1 MKLEDIMETPIH
13 VDKDQRLSHAV
24 DMFKKHNI
32 ARLPVINEGE
42 LVGIITQRDILEKIG
57 NFKEDAKM
65 STFHISTCMTKD
77 PLVLHPDDT
86 VKTAINVFCDKGIS
100 GIPIVDEELVGIV
113 TKLDIIKI
121 HEYDTAVTE
130 YCNPN
135 FLSVSMDERVV
146 HVRMLMLDNNE
157 RCLPVING
165 KLEGVITTS
174 DVVFELS
181 KFMEFVEKHQST
193 IARNLPVNEAMNQNP
208 ETVLLGE
215 DMEIVKETMVEGN
228 LSTLIVVNDAGD
240 VAGLISKDE
249 MIQGLIPQY
258 T

>member
-1 MKLEDIMETPIH
+1 MKLEDIMKPPIH
-13 VDKDQRLSHAV
+13 VDKDQRLSYAV

-42 LVGIITQRDILEKIG
+42 LVGIITQRDILQKVG
-57 NFKEDAKM
+57 NFKEDVKM
-65 STFHISTCMTKD
+65 STFHISTCMTKY
-77 PLVLHPDDT
+77 PFVLHPHDT
-86 VKTAINVFCDKGIS
+86 VKTAILEFCERGIS
-100 GIPIVDEELVGIV
+100 GIPIVDEGLMGIV

-121 HEYDTAVTE
+121 HEYDTAVTT

-146 HVRMLMLDNNE
+146 HVRMLMLDNNV

-165 KLEGVITTS
+165 KLGGVITTS
-174 DVVFELS
+174 DVVFELY

-208 ETVLLGE
+208 ETVTLGE
-215 DMEIVKETMVEGN
+215 DMETVKETMVEGN
-228 LSTLIVVNDAGD
+228 LSTLIVVNDVED
-240 VAGLISKDE
+240 VVGLISKDE
-249 MIQGLIPQY
+249 MVQGLISQY